1 MGSETLI
8 GDSGP
13 FLSTAALSSPQ
24 FGFLQE
30 LAGCDSSREAHDRI
44 AQPSWDW
51 SQSLGAAGEYSSFVC
66 PSDLL
71 AAASDSRTPTST
83 SLDNLNSLR
92 YRSENMSSN
101 MLHSMS
107 PTTPVLHGL
116 PHPFASPTN
125 TQRGFKRS
133 ASSDDEE
140 NGDGDTRPSSSS
152 RRNTAV
158 KRACNECRQQ
168 KVSNCLACSG
178 VVVSVCA

>member
-1 MGSETLI
+1 MGSKSLI

-13 FLSTAALSSPQ
+13 FLSSSSALANPQ
-24 FGFLQE
+24 FGGFLQE
-30 LAGCDSSREAHDRI
+30 LAACDSSRDRTSH
-44 AQPSWDW
+44 PSWVW
-51 SQSLGAAGEYSSFVC
+51 SHSQSQSLGAAGERLYIC
-66 PSDLL
+66 PNLL
-71 AAASDSRTPTST
+71 VAGSDSSCWTPTST
-83 SLDNLNSLR
+83 SQPNLNSLR
-92 YRSENMSSN
+92 YRSEDMSSN

-107 PTTPVLHGL
+107 PTTPGFNGL

-125 TQRGFKRS
+125 TYARGFKRS

-168 KVSNCLACSG
+168 KVSS
-178 VVVSVCA
+178 